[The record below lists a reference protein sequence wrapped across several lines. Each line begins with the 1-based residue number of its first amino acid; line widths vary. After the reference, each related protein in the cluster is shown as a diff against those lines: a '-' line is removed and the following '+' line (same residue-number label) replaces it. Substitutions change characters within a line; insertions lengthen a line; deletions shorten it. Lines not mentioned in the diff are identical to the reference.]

1 MTGIDTLAGCS
12 ICMQY
17 ACMVNITIRNV
28 PDEAR
33 DVLARRA
40 ASSGRSLQEYLRGLL
55 VEVAGRADADEVVD
69 RMARRVHAHQ
79 TSLPSESIL
88 RARDDERR

>member
-1 MTGIDTLAGCS
+1 
-12 ICMQY
+12 MQT

-33 DVLARRA
+33 DVLAGRA

-55 VEVAGRADADEVVD
+55 VDMAGRPDIDEVVD
-69 RMARRVHAHQ
+69 RMQRRVH
-79 TSLPSESIL
+79 SLQSSVPSESIL
-88 RARDDERR
+88 AARDDGRR

>member
-1 MTGIDTLAGCS
+1 MHN
-12 ICMQY
+12 

-33 DVLARRA
+33 DVLAGRA

-55 VEVAGRADADEVVD
+55 IEVAGRPDADEVVD
-69 RMARRVHAHQ
+69 RMERRVHALQ
-79 TSLPSESIL
+79 TSLSAEDIL